1 MGKDKVDSSTG
12 SISVESDP
20 VSDLTINFAETAQ
33 ILFSAG
39 SVVDTLSSVV
49 DLAVATIE
57 GCDYAGLFLIEDGV
71 VSTPV
76 HTDPIVVEVDALQ
89 HLTGEGPCL
98 DAITEQVISYAD
110 DLGIDH
116 RW

>member
-1 MGKDKVDSSTG
+1 MDHNTDA
-12 SISVESDP
+12 SIIESNP
-20 VSDLTINFAETAQ
+20 VADLTVNFSETAQ

-57 GCDYAGLFLIEDGV
+57 GCDFAGLFLIEDGL

-76 HTDPIVVEVDALQ
+76 HTDPIVVEIDAL
-89 HLTGEGPCL
+89 
-98 DAITEQVISYAD
+98 
-110 DLGIDH
+110 
-116 RW
+116 

>member
-1 MGKDKVDSSTG
+1 VDHNEDASL
-12 SISVESDP
+12 VESDP
-20 VSDLTINFAETAQ
+20 VADLTVNFSETAQ

-57 GCDYAGLFLIEDGV
+57 GCDFAGLFLIEDGL

-89 HLTGEGPCL
+89 HLTGQRPL
-98 DAITEQVISYAD
+98 SRRH
-110 DLGIDH
+110 H
-116 RW
+116 RANHLLRRRLEH